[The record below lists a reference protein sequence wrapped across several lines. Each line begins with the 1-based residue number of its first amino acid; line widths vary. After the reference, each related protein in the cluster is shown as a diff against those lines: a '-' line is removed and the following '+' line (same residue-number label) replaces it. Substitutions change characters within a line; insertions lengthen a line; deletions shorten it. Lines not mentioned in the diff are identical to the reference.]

1 MSKTIAGYRKGR
13 PPKYQVDWTN
23 VAVGQ
28 EVHIP
33 VQNGNTR
40 RIQSALYS
48 MAIRHG
54 MIVSCSTT
62 KLLGFVSMLR
72 IK

>member
-13 PPKYQVDWTN
+13 PPKYQVDWAN

-33 VQNGNTR
+33 VGKDNPRTISTAVTAAAFR
-40 RIQSALYS
+40 Y
-48 MAIRHG
+48 G
-54 MIVSCSTT
+54 MRVSCSTT
-62 KLLGFVSMLR
+62 KLPGFVTMLR
-72 IK
+72 VK